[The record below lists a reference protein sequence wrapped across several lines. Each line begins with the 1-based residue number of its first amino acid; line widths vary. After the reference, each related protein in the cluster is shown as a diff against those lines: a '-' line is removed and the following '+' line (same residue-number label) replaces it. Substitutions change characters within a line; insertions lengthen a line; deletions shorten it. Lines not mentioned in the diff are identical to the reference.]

1 MTVNLKDHQLVNW
14 DCSEDQYFDLCH
26 VTNSVLQK
34 MINTTQNTELQWGS
48 CLSIQPSAYS
58 SIFYSWS
65 QSPFFSLPIS
75 IFPLIALLCLLKSSF
90 AKYIRL
96 RWWSGKMLRYWS
108 VSSQIKW
115 RNIVKNDIYEYF
127 VKTIVFFSH
136 CFSGQRCKTC
146 FCSVWSTKII
156 LWISWIWNIRV
167 VKTKKLKIFF
177 TNHNLI

>member
-1 MTVNLKDHQLVNW
+1 MTVNLEDHQLVNW

-34 MINTTQNTELQWGS
+34 MINKTQNTELQWGS
-48 CLSIQPSAYS
+48 CLSIQPSTYS

-75 IFPLIALLCLLKSSF
+75 ILPLIALLCLLKSSF

-108 VSSQIKW
+108 ASSQRMK
-115 RNIVKNDIYEYF
+115 E
-127 VKTIVFFSH
+127 H
-136 CFSGQRCKTC
+136 CKKRC
-146 FCSVWSTKII
+146 
-156 LWISWIWNIRV
+156 LWIFCQNNCFLQPLLFW
-167 VKTKKLKIFF
+167 LKMQ
-177 TNHNLI
+177 NLLLQRLVYQNDSLNFVDMKYSGCEN